1 MGCKN
6 TDTNNFVTYRG
17 DDLSFKLNFADTD
30 GVAIDITGWL
40 IFFTLKLDKDD
51 SDSEAI
57 YSKTIE
63 APSGSS
69 DGTITVS
76 IPGADLNT
84 LVGPYYYD
92 FQFVD
97 ASDNVRTI
105 TSGAITFEKDVTR
118 RVS

>member
-6 TDTNNFVTYRG
+6 TDINNFVTFRG

-40 IFFTLKLDKDD
+40 IFFTLKLNKDD

-57 YSKTIE
+57 YQYTAE
-63 APSGSS
+63 MPSGSS
-69 DGTITVS
+69 AGTKTVT
-76 IPGADLNT
+76 IPGEDLNT

-92 FQFVD
+92 FQFIN
-97 ASDNVRTI
+97 ASGNVYTV
-105 TSGAITFEKDVTR
+105 TSGAITFEKDTTR
-118 RVS
+118 RTV